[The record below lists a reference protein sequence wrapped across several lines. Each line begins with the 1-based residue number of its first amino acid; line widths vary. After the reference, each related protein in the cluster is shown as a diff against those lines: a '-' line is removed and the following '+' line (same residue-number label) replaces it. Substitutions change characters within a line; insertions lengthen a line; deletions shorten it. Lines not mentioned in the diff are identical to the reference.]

1 MGSTTATVGTRDV
14 GCELSSAT
22 LGKESGKETEAE
34 WSSSVVIGG
43 VVGDHFRDRLLPPL
57 FIEDVQATLAWAC
70 RRPLHILHNLREVI
84 STGAESGRGVEA
96 ALSTPVE
103 AVRQCEKLR
112 ETLAP
117 ETSDASAPRR
127 RRRDVG

>member
-34 WSSSVVIGG
+34 WSSSVVNGG
-43 VVGDHFRDRLLPPL
+43 VVGGHFRDRLLPPL

-70 RRPLHILHNLREVI
+70 RRPLHIVHDLWEDIKVEV
-84 STGAESGRGVEA
+84 GADAQGPEA
-96 ALSTPVE
+96 ASARLPQCGCCGEKSTPE
-103 AVRQCEKLR
+103 A
-112 ETLAP
+112 
-117 ETSDASAPRR
+117 SNASPK
-127 RRRDVG
+127 